1 MANNGTEKN
10 YTNFETVSEKDIILL
25 AKLAKE
31 EDIFIIYPKHYYHYL
46 LFQKYQNIEDKYFR
60 AIEVLVNNTKSKVWS
75 FHQINSITKNEIF
88 FDENGW
94 HFKPKIADM
103 IFARI
108 YNNDK
113 KIINSKDFGVLLT
126 KDNIKKN
133 INNISSQIKSYNF
146 NKTLE

>member
-1 MANNGTEKN
+1 MSFKDIVKRISVEKYDKLTVFENSKDTNTTLNGVEKHLDLANNGTEKN
-10 YTNFETVSEKDIILL
+10 YTNFETVSEKDIIL
-25 AKLAKE
+25 LAKE

-75 FHQINSITKNEIF
+75 FYQINSITKNEIF

-108 YNNDK
+108 YN
-113 KIINSKDFGVLLT
+113 
-126 KDNIKKN
+126 
-133 INNISSQIKSYNF
+133 
-146 NKTLE
+146 